1 MPELRSVIKGQ
12 ILIVLRAKGTQ
23 RGIKMKR
30 EMSYEEK
37 YRMMVDTPVQKL
49 IPRLAVPTIISM
61 LITSI
66 YNMADT
72 FFVSQLSTSA
82 SGAVGINFS
91 LMAMIQAIGFTLGMG
106 SGNYMSRMLG
116 AKFQEKAQRA
126 CSTAVYTAF
135 AFGLVLACLGV
146 SNIES
151 LVRLL
156 GATET
161 IAPYARDYGQY
172 ILIAAPYMTVS
183 FVFNNQL
190 RAQGNAALAM
200 IGITTGGVL
209 NVILDPVLIFGFNM
223 GISGAAVATIVS
235 QFVSFLILLFL
246 VISSKNVLKPHLK
259 FFTMK
264 GWVYKEILFAGMPS
278 FGRQGLASVASVLLN
293 VAASGFG
300 DAAVAAMSIVTRIM
314 MFINSALIGFGQGFQ
329 PVCGFNFGAKLYKRV
344 MEAYYFCVKVAF
356 VFLLVMAVIMFAVST
371 PIMRMFRREDAE
383 VVRIGAAALKM
394 QCVLL
399 PVQAFTIVGNM
410 LTQSIGYSFRATL
423 TAIGKQG
430 LFFIPA
436 ILILPGSL
444 GILGLQLAQPVADL
458 LTFILTEAIV
468 LFVLK
473 ELKQMSA
480 DNTPAEEKAAAGA
493 R

>member
-1 MPELRSVIKGQ
+1 MTTWKEEQNRRK
-12 ILIVLRAKGTQ
+12 T
-23 RGIKMKR
+23 MKR
-30 EMSYEEK
+30 AMTYEEK
-37 YRMMVDTPVQKL
+37 YKMMVETPVNKL

-82 SGAVGINFS
+82 SGAVGVNFS

-116 AKFQEKAQRA
+116 AKEQDRAQRA

-135 AFGLVLACLGV
+135 FFGLLLAVFGIW
-146 SNIES
+146 NIDS
-151 LVRLL
+151 LVRAL

-161 IAPYARDYGQY
+161 IAPYARDYGKY

-183 FVFNNQL
+183 FVFNNHL
-190 RAQGNAALAM
+190 RSQGNAALSM
-200 IGITTGGVL
+200 LGITAGGVL
-209 NVILDPVLIFGFNM
+209 NVILDPVLIFGFKM
-223 GISGAAVATIVS
+223 GISGAAIATIFS
-235 QFVSFLILLFL
+235 QFVSFLILLTL
-246 VISSKNVLKPHLK
+246 VIRSGNVLKPHPK

-264 GWVYKEILFAGMPS
+264 GWVYKEILSAGMPTL
-278 FGRQGLASVASVLLN
+278 GRQGLASVASVLLN

-329 PVCGFNFGAKLYKRV
+329 PVCGFNFGAKRYGRV
-344 MEAYYFCVKVAF
+344 LEAYYFCRRVAF
-356 VFLLVMAVIMFAVST
+356 VFLLVMAVVMFAVST
-371 PIMRMFRREDAE
+371 PIMRLFRREDAE
-383 VVRIGAAALKM
+383 VVKIGALALKM

-399 PVQAFTIVGNM
+399 PIQSFTIIGNM

-436 ILILPGSL
+436 ILILPGIY
-444 GILGLQLAQPVADL
+444 GVLGLQLAQPVADL
-458 LTFILTEAIV
+458 LTFVLTQVIV
-468 LFVLK
+468 VMVVK
-473 ELKQMSA
+473 ELKGM
-480 DNTPAEEKAAAGA
+480 EKEAQG
-493 R
+493 

>member
-1 MPELRSVIKGQ
+1 MR
-12 ILIVLRAKGTQ
+12 
-23 RGIKMKR
+23 R

-37 YRMMVDTPVQKL
+37 YKMMIETPVNKL

-72 FFVSQLSTSA
+72 FFVSQLSTAA
-82 SGAVGINFS
+82 SGAVGVNFS

-116 AKFQEKAQRA
+116 EKKQEKAQRA

-135 AFGLVLACLGV
+135 VCGLLLAVFGIR
-146 SNIES
+146 NMDS
-151 LVRLL
+151 LVRIL

-161 IAPYARDYGQY
+161 IAPYAKDYGKY

-183 FVFNNQL
+183 FVFNNHL
-190 RAQGNAALAM
+190 RAQGNAALSM
-200 IGITTGGVL
+200 FGITTGGVL
-209 NVILDPVLIFGFNM
+209 NVILDPVLIFHFEM
-223 GISGAAVATIVS
+223 GISGAAIATILS
-235 QFVSFLILLFL
+235 QFISFLILLVL
-246 VISSKNVLKPHLK
+246 VIRSGNVLKPHPG

-264 GWVYKEILFAGMPS
+264 GWVYKEILSAGMPTL
-278 FGRQGLASVASVLLN
+278 GRQGLASVASVLLN
-293 VAASGFG
+293 VAASAFG

-329 PVCGFNFGAKLYKRV
+329 PVCGFNFGARKYDRV
-344 MEAYYFCVKVAF
+344 LEAYYFCRRVAF
-356 VFLLVMAVIMFAVST
+356 VFLLSMAVIMFAVST
-371 PIMRMFRREDAE
+371 PIMRLFREEDAE
-383 VVRIGAAALKM
+383 VVHIGALALKM
-394 QCVLL
+394 QCVML
-399 PVQAFTIVGNM
+399 PVQAFSIIGNM

-436 ILILPGSL
+436 ILILPGIF
-444 GILGLQLAQPVADL
+444 GVLGLQLAQPVADF
-458 LTFILTEAIV
+458 LTFVLTQVIV
-468 LFVLK
+468 VMVAK
-473 ELKQMSA
+473 ELREMNRNVEMDKEDTA
-480 DNTPAEEKAAAGA
+480 VL
-493 R
+493 